1 MTDPDPRVSPTPDRL
16 AELVEAS
23 AVFGPLSADARAAVV
38 AAMEIREVRRGTTVI
53 HQGARADGLL
63 MVVRGRLRVEL
74 VGDDGGRTVLGEVGR
89 GEVAGEMALITD
101 GPRSA
106 DVVAIRDSRLAILP
120 LAAFDALVAEHAGA
134 MRAVSTVLIRKLVA
148 TAHGRG
154 PTDAGA
160 TVVVVPVTDTPTT
173 LTAAADLAATL
184 ARTVAGARLGN
195 GDEARAEVGA
205 DAPPG
210 ALQEW
215 CEGLATR
222 SGGAVFLADA
232 VASAWTDA
240 CAQQADRIVLVADAS
255 HAPSVRPIETAIAE
269 GTGATRPR
277 TELVLVHPAAAATPR
292 NTRWWLAPRPVDR
305 HHNVR
310 SGSATD
316 LERVARLV
324 TGRAVGVVF
333 SGGGARGIAH
343 IGVLRALQAR
353 GIPIDAVGGA
363 SIGSIVGGAVARG
376 DSPDAIATQIRAA
389 VLDRS
394 PVDITLPTVSVAAGG
409 RVTERIKDGAGGL
422 DLEDGWLNFFCVSTN
437 LSTRALDVHTTGPAW
452 VAIRSSFSVPGI
464 FPPMHNDAG
473 ETLVDGGVLDNMPVS
488 TMRSLH
494 EGITVIAIDVG
505 ANKEFTGAGG
515 SAEGAVSGW
524 RALTQGARRRALG
537 SAFGLPK
544 LLMRLTELGAGDPGD
559 RGDCYVRPGLEGV
572 SLLDF
577 DRFEDLVVGGE
588 RDAGPILDAWIAS
601 GGARHWA

>member
-1 MTDPDPRVSPTPDRL
+1 MHDGTARL
-16 AELVEAS
+16 ADLVEAS
-23 AVFGPLSADARAAVV
+23 AIFETLPPEARAAVV
-38 AAMEIREVRRGTTVI
+38 DAFEVCDVARGVTVI
-53 HQGARADGLL
+53 HQGARADGLYL
-63 MVVRGRLRVEL
+63 VERGRLRVEL
-74 VGDDGGRTVLGEVGR
+74 VDDDGSRTVLGEVGR

-106 DVVAIRDSRLAILP
+106 DVIAIRDSRLAFLP

-148 TAHGRG
+148 TAHGRRHAA
-154 PTDAGA
+154 AGT
-160 TVVVVPVTDTPTT
+160 TVVVVPVTDTPAT
-173 LTAAADLAATL
+173 LAAVADLAGTL
-184 ARTVAGARLGN
+184 ARTAAGAHLGT
-195 GDEARAEVGA
+195 GDAARADVGA
-205 DAPPG
+205 DAPTA

-215 CEGLATR
+215 CEARAAGL
-222 SGGAVFLADA
+222 GGAVLATDA
-232 VASAWTDA
+232 QYTPWTDA
-240 CAQQADRIVLVADAS
+240 CAQQADRIVLVADATR
-255 HAPSVRPIETAIAE
+255 PPTLMPIEVALTE
-269 GTGATRPR
+269 GTGTTRPR
-277 TELVLVHPAAAATPR
+277 TELVLVHPASASTPR
-292 NTRWWLAPRPVDR
+292 NTRWWIAPRKVDR

-310 SGSATD
+310 AGSTAD

-343 IGVLRALQAR
+343 IGVLRALESR

-394 PVDITLPTVSVAAGG
+394 PVDVTLPTVSVAAGG
-409 RVTERIKDGAGGL
+409 RVTERIKEGAGGL

-437 LSTRALDVHTTGPAW
+437 LSRRALDVHTSGPAW

-488 TMRSLH
+488 TMRALH
-494 EGITVIAIDVG
+494 EGITVIAVDVG

-515 SAEGAVSGW
+515 SAEGSVSGW
-524 RALTQGARRRALG
+524 RALTQGVRRRALG

-544 LLMRLTELGAGDPGD
+544 LLMRLTELGAGDSGD
-559 RGDCYVRPGLEGV
+559 LGDCYVRPGLEGV

-588 RDAGPILDAWIAS
+588 RDAGPILDAWIAAE
-601 GGARHWA
+601 GLPHAR